1 MKLAFTILGSFLY
14 ASISF
19 GQVGGNELYSTEK
32 KTSVENPR
40 VFIANDNS
48 VTIEVNVLLNAI
60 ADYYV
65 AIFNVNQLG
74 ETAESTNQMIDSR
87 INNAL
92 SGFAQMGIKENNMY
106 VDMLTFVPEYEYEVQ
121 KKLFS
126 KTYNEVPK
134 GFRLQKNIHVKYTDS
149 KMLDKMIAVCAKS
162 EIFDLVKVEYYSA
175 NSKAYYDTIRIA
187 AKKILNEKIKDYKE
201 LGINIEL
208 GFKQMAENTFVKY
221 PGEQYSSYKAFNSSS
236 LEALKKNSGVTQTVK
251 NMSFYYNPVSYKGY
265 DLIINPII
273 TEPVIQYAISMKLR
287 ILLKKA
293 AEQKKDLYLIT
304 PNGDLKL
311 IDK

>member
-1 MKLAFTILGSFLY
+1 MKLSFTILGCILY
-14 ASISF
+14 ASVSM

-32 KTSVENPR
+32 KSYAEIPR
-40 VFIANDNS
+40 VIIANDNTI
-48 VTIEVNVLLNAI
+48 TIEANVLLNAV

-87 INNAL
+87 INSAR
-92 SGFAQMGIKENNMY
+92 SGFVQFGINEKDIY
-106 VDMLTFVPEYEYEVQ
+106 IDMLTFVPEYEYEVQ

-149 KMLDKMIAVCAKS
+149 KMLDKLIEVCAKS
-162 EIFDLVKVEYYSA
+162 EIFDLVKVEYFSA
-175 NSKAYYDTIRIA
+175 NSKAYYDTIRMA
-187 AKKILNEKIKDYKE
+187 AKKILKEKIKDFKE
-201 LGINIEL
+201 LGIDTEL
-208 GFKQMAENTFVKY
+208 AFKQMGENIFVKY

-236 LEALKKNSGVTQTVK
+236 LEALKKNSGVTQTIK
-251 NMSFYYNPVSYKGY
+251 NSSFYYNPVSYKDY
-265 DLIINPII
+265 DQVINPVI

-287 ILLKKA
+287 IVLNKAVDKKN
-293 AEQKKDLYLIT
+293 DLYLIT